1 MGAYFHLKNSKGSWI
16 TYCQTD
22 YIRSQFE
29 PNSNEFKFD
38 SNTNQG
44 AIFKILFFREIF
56 RNIFSSLQNAWKYR
70 LMQMCRLLK
79 AKISFEKKIL
89 PLAVFRWWKLL
100 WCSLLKQFT
109 SNLMGRSMVLIVTLS
124 ILGSCSTTK
133 GKTASCWSVYRL

>member
-44 AIFKILFFREIF
+44 AI
-56 RNIFSSLQNAWKYR
+56 
-70 LMQMCRLLK
+70 
-79 AKISFEKKIL
+79 
-89 PLAVFRWWKLL
+89 
-100 WCSLLKQFT
+100 
-109 SNLMGRSMVLIVTLS
+109 
-124 ILGSCSTTK
+124 
-133 GKTASCWSVYRL
+133 